1 MTEASV
7 ALWRK
12 SCRNY
17 AGVFMLDSVV
27 IFVSGDSLVPLL
39 IIMKLFL
46 WSGGLVV
53 FILVLRGFSH

>member
-27 IFVSGDSLVPLL
+27 IFVSGDD
-39 IIMKLFL
+39 IDKDACTYKKMD
-46 WSGGLVV
+46 
-53 FILVLRGFSH
+53 